1 MNQII
6 LVAGGTGNLGGR
18 IIKALIKRG
27 AEVRAI
33 VRNGSEPEKIEK
45 LTALGAKVIAVDMSD
60 VAQLKHACQGVS
72 CVVSALAGLHDVIVD
87 SQIKLLEAAISAGVP
102 RFIPSDYS
110 SDFTKLP
117 AGENRNFDLRKE
129 FHQYLDKSPIAATSI
144 LNGAFADILGYGTPV
159 YNVKN
164 YSVGYWGDK
173 SDWKIDFTTM
183 DDTADYTA
191 AAALAKPSLG
201 EIDPST
207 PRILRIASFQ
217 ISPNELVAVGEEV
230 KKTEF
235 KLIPMGSMEDFSAS
249 NKQERSAHPEGEK
262 ELYSSWQGKQYLHSM
277 FSVQNTPL
285 DNNRYPDVLWTSAI
299 DVLSKIG

>member
-6 LVAGGTGNLGGR
+6 LVAGGRGNLGGR
-18 IIKALIKRG
+18 IIKALIRRG

-33 VRNGSEPEKIEK
+33 VRNGSEPEKIAK
-45 LTALGAKVIAVDMSD
+45 LTELGAKVVTVDMSD
-60 VAQLKHACQGVS
+60 VDRLKQACQGIS

-87 SQIKLLEAAISAGVP
+87 SQIKLLDAAIAAGVP

-110 SDFTKLP
+110 SDFTQLP

-129 FHQYLDKSPIAATSI
+129 FHQYLDKSSIAATSI

-201 EIDPST
+201 EIDSST

-217 ISPNELVAVGEEV
+217 ISPNELVAVGTEV

-277 FSVQNTPL
+277 FSVQNIPL
-285 DNNRYPDVLWTSAI
+285 DNDYLR
-299 DVLSKIG
+299 

>member
-1 MNQII
+1 MKPTI
-6 LVAGGTGNLGGR
+6 LVAGGTGNLGER

-33 VRNGSEPEKIEK
+33 VRNGSEPEKIAK
-45 LTALGAKVIAVDMSD
+45 LTELGVKVITVDMSD
-60 VAQLKHACQGVS
+60 VAQLKQACQGVS

-87 SQIKLLEAAISAGVP
+87 SQIKLLDGAIAAGVP

-110 SDFTKLP
+110 ADFTQLP

-129 FHQYLDKSPIAATSI
+129 FHQYLDKSSIASTSI
-144 LNGAFADILGYGTPV
+144 MNGAFADILSYGTPV

-191 AAALAKPSLG
+191 AAALDSA
-201 EIDPST
+201 T
-207 PRILRIASFQ
+207 PIILRIASFQ
-217 ISPNELVAVGEEV
+217 ISPNELVAVGTEV
-230 KKTEF
+230 KKQEF
-235 KLIPMGSMEDFSAS
+235 KLIPMGSMEDFSAA
-249 NKQERSAHPEGEK
+249 NKQERSMNPEGEK
-262 ELYSSWQGKQYLHSM
+262 ELYPSWQGKQYLHSM
-277 FSVQNTPL
+277 FSIQNIPL
-285 DNNRYPDVLWTSAI
+285 DNDRYPDVQWTSAI
-299 DVLSKIG
+299 DVISKI

>member
-6 LVAGGTGNLGGR
+6 VVAGGTGNLGGR
-18 IIKALIKRG
+18 IIKASIKRG

-33 VRNGSEPEKIEK
+33 VRNGSEPEKIAK
-45 LTALGAKVIAVDMSD
+45 LTELGAKVVTVDMSD
-60 VAQLKHACQGVS
+60 AAQLKQACQGVS

-87 SQIKLLEAAISAGVP
+87 SQTKLLDAAISAGVP

-110 SDFTKLP
+110 SDFTQLP

-129 FHQYLDKSPIAATSI
+129 FHQYLDKSSIAATSI

-183 DDTADYTA
+183 DDTADYIYCRRCDR
-191 AAALAKPSLG
+191 SLN
-201 EIDPST
+201 
-207 PRILRIASFQ
+207 
-217 ISPNELVAVGEEV
+217 SPN
-230 KKTEF
+230 
-235 KLIPMGSMEDFSAS
+235 SAD
-249 NKQERSAHPEGEK
+249 R
-262 ELYSSWQGKQYLHSM
+262 
-277 FSVQNTPL
+277 
-285 DNNRYPDVLWTSAI
+285 
-299 DVLSKIG
+299 

>member
-1 MNQII
+1 MKPTI

-27 AEVRAI
+27 AEVLAI
-33 VRNGSEPEKIEK
+33 VRNGSEPEKIAK
-45 LTALGAKVIAVDMSD
+45 LTELGAKVITVDMSD
-60 VAQLKHACQGVS
+60 VAQLKQACQGVS
-72 CVVSALAGLHDVIVD
+72 CVVSALAGLHETIVD
-87 SQIKLLEAAISAGVP
+87 SQIKLLDAAIAAGVP

-129 FHQYLDKSPIAATSI
+129 FHQYLDKSSLAQPPGTGIAATSI
-144 LNGAFADILGYGTPV
+144 LNGAFADILSYGTPL

-164 YSVGYWGDK
+164 HSVGYWGDK

-191 AAALAKPSLG
+191 AAA
-201 EIDPST
+201 IDPST
-207 PRILRIASFQ
+207 PKILRIASFQ
-217 ISPNELVAVGEEV
+217 ISPNELVAAGAEV

-249 NKQERSAHPEGEK
+249 NKQERSANPKGEK
-262 ELYSSWQGKQYLHSM
+262 ELYPSWQGKQYLHSM

-285 DNNRYPDVLWTSAI
+285 DNDRYADVQWTSAI

>member
-1 MNQII
+1 MKPTI

-18 IIKALIKRG
+18 IVKALIKRG

-33 VRNGSEPEKIEK
+33 VRNGRKPEKIAK
-45 LTALGAKVIAVDMSD
+45 LTELGAKVVTVDMSD
-60 VAQLKHACQGVS
+60 VEQLRQACQGAS
-72 CVVSALAGLHDVIVD
+72 CVVSALAGLHDTIVD
-87 SQIKLLEAAISAGVP
+87 SQSKLLDAAIAAGVS

-129 FHQYLDKSPIAATSI
+129 FHQYLDKSLIATTSI
-144 LNGAFADILGYGTPV
+144 LNGAFADILSYGTPL
-159 YNVKN
+159 YNFKN

-191 AAALAKPSLG
+191 AAA
-201 EIDPST
+201 IDPST
-207 PRILRIASFQ
+207 PKILRIASFQ
-217 ISPNELVAVGEEV
+217 ISPNELVAVGTEV
-230 KKTEF
+230 KQQEF

-249 NKQERSAHPEGEK
+249 NKQERSANPEGEK
-262 ELYSSWQGKQYLHSM
+262 ELYPSWQGKQYLHSM

-285 DNNRYPDVLWTSAI
+285 DNERYPDVQWTSAI
-299 DVLSKIG
+299 DVLAKI

>member
-1 MNQII
+1 MKPTI

-33 VRNGSEPEKIEK
+33 VRQGSEPEKIAK
-45 LTALGAKVIAVDMSD
+45 LTELGAKVIAVNMSD
-60 VAQLKHACQGVS
+60 VAQLKQACQGVS

-87 SQIKLLEAAISAGVP
+87 SQIKLLDAAISAGVP

-110 SDFTKLP
+110 ADFTKLP

-191 AAALAKPSLG
+191 AAALDS
-201 EIDPST
+201 ST
-207 PRILRIASFQ
+207 PKILRIASFQ
-217 ISPNELVAVGEEV
+217 ISPNELVAAGTEV
-230 KKTEF
+230 KQQEF
-235 KLIPMGSMEDFSAS
+235 KLIPMGSMEDFSTS
-249 NKQERSAHPEGEK
+249 NKQERSANPEGEK
-262 ELYSSWQGKQYLHSM
+262 ELYPSWQGKQYLHSM

-285 DNNRYPDVLWTSAI
+285 DNDRYPDVQWTSAI
-299 DVLSKIG
+299 DVISKI

>member
-1 MNQII
+1 MKPTI

-33 VRNGSEPEKIEK
+33 VRNGSEPAKIAK
-45 LTALGAKVIAVDMSD
+45 LTELGANVITVDMSD
-60 VAQLKHACQGVS
+60 ADQLKQACQGVS

-87 SQIKLLEAAISAGVP
+87 SQIKLLDAAIAAGVP
-102 RFIPSDYS
+102 RFIASDYS
-110 SDFTKLP
+110 ADFTKLP

-129 FHQYLDKSPIAATSI
+129 FHQYLDKSSLAQPPGTGIAATSI
-144 LNGAFADILGYGTPV
+144 MNGAFADILGYGTPV
-159 YNVKN
+159 YNAKN

-191 AAALAKPSLG
+191 AAALDSA
-201 EIDPST
+201 T

-217 ISPNELVAVGEEV
+217 ISPNELVAVGTEV

-235 KLIPMGSMEDFSAS
+235 KLIPMGSMEDFSAA
-249 NKQERSAHPEGEK
+249 NKQEQSANPEGEK
-262 ELYSSWQGKQYLHSM
+262 ELYPSWQGKQYLHSM
-277 FSVQNTPL
+277 FSVQNIPL
-285 DNNRYPDVLWTSAI
+285 DNDRYPDVQWTSAI
-299 DVLSKIG
+299 DVISK